1 MPKIVDHEARR
12 RQIVEASWRIIAAQG
27 LAGATMRKIA
37 AEAGCSTGRLT
48 HYFANREEIV
58 LAALR
63 AAYDAAQARMG
74 RVRER
79 PSSPAE
85 RLTGYLEETL
95 PLDRKR
101 LAEWKVWIAFW
112 GAAAAHPALARE
124 NDERLAAWAAA
135 LAPLVAAVAPGCDA
149 DQEAEALIGLTNG
162 IGLQAAV
169 HPTAANKRRA
179 RETLAHAV
187 ATLPGRRARPR
198 TGH

>member
-12 RQIVEASWRIIAAQG
+12 QQIVEASWRIIAAQG
-27 LAGATMRKIA
+27 LTGATMRKIA
-37 AEAGCSTGRLT
+37 AEAGCTTGRLT

-63 AAYDAAQARMG
+63 AAYDAAQTRMG
-74 RVRER
+74 RVRGA

-85 RLTGYLEETL
+85 RLTAYLEETL

-101 LAEWKVWIAFW
+101 LSEWRVWIAFW
-112 GAAAAHPALARE
+112 GAATAHPALGRE
-124 NDERLAAWAAA
+124 NDERLAAWAKA
-135 LAPLVAAVAPGCDA
+135 LTPLVAAVAPDSDA
-149 DQEAEALIGLTNG
+149 DREAEALIGLTNG

-179 RETLAHAV
+179 REALARAV
-187 ATLPGRRARPR
+187 AALPERSR
-198 TGH
+198 